1 MTNDETADEQHRSGP
16 RAGAEREIAIAAPA
30 SLPEFGRREPGIDYL
45 LRPGGYAVIVRG
57 GELAVV
63 ETPSGLFLPGG
74 GCEAGEDAA
83 AAAVREAFEE
93 CGLRIELGLPLGVA
107 DELVHSRSEARHWRK
122 RCSFFLARATAQEG
136 ACEVDHELRWL
147 PRADALE
154 RLRDASQRWA
164 VARAPARWQAA

>member
-1 MTNDETADEQHRSGP
+1 MSFGREAAD
-16 RAGAEREIAIAAPA
+16 PA
-30 SLPEFGRREPGIDYL
+30 CVPEFGRHDTGTDYL

-57 GELAVV
+57 VEIAVV

-93 CGLRIELGLPLGVA
+93 CGLRIALGAALGVA
-107 DELVHSRSEARHWRK
+107 DELVYSRSEARHWRK

-136 ACEVDHELRWL
+136 GCEADHILRWL
-147 PRADALE
+147 RRDTAMVQ
-154 RLRDASQRWA
+154 LRDGSQRWA
-164 VARAPARWQAA
+164 VARAAERWPADSVSG